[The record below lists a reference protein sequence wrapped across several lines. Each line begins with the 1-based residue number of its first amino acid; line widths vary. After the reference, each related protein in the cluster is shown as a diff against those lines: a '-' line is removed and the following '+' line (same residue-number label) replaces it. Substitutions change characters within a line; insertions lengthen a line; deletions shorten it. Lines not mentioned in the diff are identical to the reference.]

1 LTSFCSRGQPKS
13 FLLTMPRTW
22 NRGLPIGGRRALM
35 EESAEQEDST
45 RTGLIPWDSS
55 WPGLA
60 KEDERRLLFAYLEER
75 FGIHESVFTGFDL
88 FSRRKTWWLLRK
100 SASRNLPVRLKVSQV
115 GLKAFDQVGKY
126 LKPAT
131 WMIQLFGHH
140 ATKGVYPLTDGEFET
155 LLKGEPLN
163 VDSAVE
169 EGFVILRL
177 GEHVLGVGL
186 LSQGKITSRIR
197 RSEAQRMVT
206 Q

>member
-1 LTSFCSRGQPKS
+1 MQESR
-13 FLLTMPRTW
+13 
-22 NRGLPIGGRRALM
+22 
-35 EESAEQEDST
+35 EQEDSIL
-45 RTGLIPWDSS
+45 TGSIPWDSS
-55 WPGLA
+55 WPGFA
-60 KEDERRLLFAYLEER
+60 KEGERRLLFTYLEER
-75 FGIHESVFTGFDL
+75 FGIRESVFTDFDL

-100 SASRNLPVRLKVSQV
+100 SASMNLPVRLKVSQV

-140 ATKGVYPLTDGEFET
+140 ATKGVYRVTDDEFET
-155 LLKGEPLN
+155 LLKGVPLN
-163 VDSAVE
+163 VESAVE

-197 RSEAQRMVT
+197 RSEAQRMVNK
-206 Q
+206 

>member
-1 LTSFCSRGQPKS
+1 MKESGEQGGSTLTGS
-13 FLLTMPRTW
+13 
-22 NRGLPIGGRRALM
+22 
-35 EESAEQEDST
+35 
-45 RTGLIPWDSS
+45 IPWDSS
-55 WPGLA
+55 WPRFA

-75 FGIHESVFTGFDL
+75 FGIHESVFAGFDV

-100 SASRNLPVRLKVSQV
+100 TAGMNLPVRLRVSQV

-131 WMIQLFGHH
+131 WMIQVFGHH
-140 ATKGVYPLTDGEFET
+140 ATKGVYHVNDGEFER

-163 VDSAVE
+163 VDSAME

-177 GEHVLGVGL
+177 REHVLGVGL

-197 RSEAQRMVT
+197 QSEAKRMVNK
-206 Q
+206 